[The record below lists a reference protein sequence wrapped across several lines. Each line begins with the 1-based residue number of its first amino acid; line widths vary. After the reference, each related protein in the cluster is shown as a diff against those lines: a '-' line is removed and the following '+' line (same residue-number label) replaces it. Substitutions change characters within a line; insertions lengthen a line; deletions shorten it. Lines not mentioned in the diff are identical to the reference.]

1 MKFVINGRSYD
12 TDKAT
17 LIGEHISGEPMEPGY
32 TRETLYQKRGGEHF
46 VVVRDAYTVRV
57 VPLKYSEAVM
67 WAILNARSV
76 SHLPFT
82 F

>member
-1 MKFVINGRSYD
+1 MKLVINGRSYD
-12 TDKAT
+12 TDTAT
-17 LIGEHISGEPMEPGY
+17 LVGEVCHGEPMEPGY
-32 TRETLYQKRGGEHF
+32 TRETLYRKRGGEYF

-57 VPLKYSEAVM
+57 LPLKHSEAEM

-76 SHLPFT
+76 LPLPFT

>member
-1 MKFVINGRSYD
+1 MKFVINGREYD
-12 TDKAT
+12 TDTAT
-17 LIGEHISGEPMEPGY
+17 LVGEVCHGEPMGPGY
-32 TRETLYQKRGGEHF
+32 TRETLYRKREGEHF

-57 VPLKYSEAVM
+57 VPLKHSEAVM

-76 SHLPFT
+76 SPLPFA